1 MSSLPRADDRH
12 DVRTAVTVDAPFI
25 HAGRPAGTDRRT
37 EQKPFR
43 MGNVSEWRGTTD
55 AGFGGDAPVKPMK
68 QLHIT
73 TGSRCMAT

>member
-1 MSSLPRADDRH
+1 MRTIGKTCEPRSQSMHRSSTTGDP
-12 DVRTAVTVDAPFI
+12 P
-25 HAGRPAGTDRRT
+25 GRIGRT

-43 MGNVSEWRGTTD
+43 MGNVSEWRDTTD